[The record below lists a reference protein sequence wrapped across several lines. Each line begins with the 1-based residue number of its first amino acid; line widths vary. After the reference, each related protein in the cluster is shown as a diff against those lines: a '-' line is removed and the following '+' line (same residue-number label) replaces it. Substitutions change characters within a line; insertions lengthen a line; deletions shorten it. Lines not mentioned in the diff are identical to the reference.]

1 MKAFM
6 KPTFATLLVCAL
18 ISIGAYAGDKGK
30 SEGKSEKKMVTFPED
45 MMVNGTLVKAGDYEV
60 KFDEATGTLSILRNG
75 KVKATAPAHIE
86 QRSDKA
92 KNTSLR
98 TIDKDNVAQLLGVTF
113 GGSNQDVMIGTSG
126 AAVSGSQ
133 Q

>member
-6 KPTFATLLVCAL
+6 KMTFTTLLVCAL
-18 ISIGAYAGDKGK
+18 FSIGAYAGDKGK
-30 SEGKSEKKMVTFPED
+30 TEKKMVTFTDD
-45 MMVNGTLVKAGDYEV
+45 MMVNGTLVKAGDYEI
-60 KFDEATGTLSILRNG
+60 KFDEAAGTLSILRNG
-75 KVKATAPAHIE
+75 KVKATAPAHLE
-86 QRSDKA
+86 QRTDKA

-98 TIDKDNVAQLLGVTF
+98 TIDKDNMAQLLGVTF